1 MVTLRICEQPE
12 IGGVVDLQVSG
23 TLDGI
28 YAQDKGSVELSATRQ
43 VSYTEWYSNFLDAKV
58 YAMRKGKP
66 VYTDDNG
73 QDVEQL
79 FGKPA
84 GDTITDTAEI
94 YRSGH
99 YLKTIQGV
107 EPDPDTGD
115 LVISGGKN
123 LDISVGGEG
132 KLEICLPTHHYY
144 ANRIIQEL
152 DLMTMRMYH
161 CYNSFAGRLQAW
173 GPEIPVDGRA
183 DITTMGHY
191 LGTYLNYQAL
201 VCRWN
206 AYAWANSFT
215 LEVVEAGERVT
226 LSVGFVNLNCT
237 VFREVCYSLT
247 ITPKD
252 DDGVTMD
259 TALTIFDQGV
269 DSTIDPDIPVTT
281 TFHRNG
287 KLISGT
293 GYEGRNPDVLTVAAV
308 HTVINS
314 PSKDI
319 ISTSKPVMPIRAEQY
334 YRNIIAI
341 APCSGVDTA
350 YDVQPRKEDSDLTTK
365 KLTLTF
371 TIALPDDSE
380 TDTVVVTREKDCEIV
395 VVSYDKEEE
404 VEEAQ

>member
-1 MVTLRICEQPE
+1 MVTLRIRKKNRVDAFTEV
-12 IGGVVDLQVSG
+12 GGVIDLQVSG

-28 YAQDKGSVELSATRQ
+28 YASDKGSIELSATRQ
-43 VSYTEWYSNFLDAKV
+43 VSYTEWYNNFLDAKV
-58 YAMRKGKP
+58 YAMRTGRP

-73 QDVEQL
+73 QLPAEQQ
-79 FGKPA
+79 FKPMA
-84 GDTITDTAEI
+84 DSPAEI
-94 YRSGH
+94 YRSGE
-99 YLKTIQGV
+99 YLRTIQGV

-123 LDISVGGEG
+123 LDISVGGIG
-132 KLEICLPTHHYY
+132 QLELRLPVHHYY

-183 DITTMGHY
+183 GITTMGHY

-237 VFREVCYSLT
+237 VTDEVSYTLT
-247 ITPKD
+247 VTPD
-252 DDGVTMD
+252 DTDGTTMD

-269 DSTIDPDIPVTT
+269 DSTIDPSIPVTT
-281 TFHRNG
+281 TFQRNG
-287 KLISGT
+287 ELISGT
-293 GYEGRNPDVLTVAAV
+293 GYEGRRPKVLDTAVV
-308 HTVINS
+308 HTSIKLDS
-314 PSKDI
+314 DTP
-319 ISTSKPVMPIRAEQY
+319 PIRAEQY

-350 YDVQPRKEDSDLTTK
+350 YDVQQRVNGKALITK
-365 KLTLTF
+365 KLKLDF
-371 TIALPDDSE
+371 KIELPGITPSDDTS
-380 TDTVVVTREKDCEIV
+380 VTRSKTCEIV
-395 VVSYDKEEE
+395 VVSYAKEEGD
-404 VEEAQ
+404 Q